1 MASKYMTVTLST
13 SIKGKAVSKKIR
25 FLTETFK
32 EEYEERFGKK
42 FSEADLAKIQRL
54 LLAGCVNLL
63 GNEDRAGDIEM
74 EAYGDFLAS
83 KGIRP

>member
-1 MASKYMTVTLST
+1 MASKYMTVTLAT
-13 SIKGKAVSKKIR
+13 TIKGKVVTKKIR

-32 EEYEERFGKK
+32 EDYENRFGKK

-54 LLAGCVNLL
+54 LLTGCVNVL
-63 GNEDRAGDIEM
+63 GNENEAADIEM
-74 EAYGDFLAS
+74 VAYGDFLTS